1 MSYVGAQP
9 SIRRVSYMQ
18 QVYATLTGMFLFAG
32 GVGFAVSRAATHSP
46 TGIQCALFIL
56 GLVFMGAVTYSLRK
70 EGGLNALCLL
80 LFMAIVGWFGGV
92 LTLEHEIV
100 VVTCY
105 LCVLTSFG
113 TLWAWSLAST
123 EKLNFWYGFVW
134 CVLTSLAVLWCVQ
147 TAYPTSKEHLLPIGG
162 VVSVITQVYLLCSS
176 AGITQEHASNGV
188 ITGASS
194 LLFKNVGDVLFTYDT
209 VEVLWQGL
217 FEVLWQILSSFWWV

>member
-1 MSYVGAQP
+1 MSYVAAQP
-9 SIRRVSYMQ
+9 SVRMVSYMQ
-18 QVYATLTGMFLFAG
+18 QVYAVLTGMFLCAG
-32 GVGFAVSRAATHSP
+32 GVGFAVSRAAIHSP

-134 CVLTSLAVLWCVQ
+134 CVLTSLAVLCCVRM
-147 TAYPTSKEHLLPIGG
+147 AYPASKEHLLPIAG
-162 VVSVITQVYLLCSS
+162 VVSVITQMYLLCSS

-194 LLFKNVGDVLFTYDT
+194 LLFENVGEMLFTSDA
-209 VEVLWQGL
+209 V
-217 FEVLWQILSSFWWV
+217 EVLWQILSSFWWI